1 MKKVI
6 AIIEKGRDGSYS
18 IYTPTLQNNIIGEG
32 NSVAEAKADFLIG
45 YQEMID
51 TYKEDG
57 KPIPKELQDIE
68 FSYKYDL
75 AAFYEAHPY
84 INVSKMANYIGINSG
99 LMRQYRRGQY
109 ISERQIIRIQ
119 KGIQT
124 IGKELAETVL
134 VR

>member
-6 AIIEKGRDGSYS
+6 AIIEKGKNGSYS

-99 LMRQYRRGQY
+99 LMRQYKRGQY

-119 KGIQT
+119 KGIQS

-134 VR
+134 VK

>member
-1 MKKVI
+1 MKKVT

-32 NSVAEAKADFLIG
+32 NSVAKAKADFLIG

-68 FSYKYDL
+68 FSYK
-75 AAFYEAHPY
+75 
-84 INVSKMANYIGINSG
+84 
-99 LMRQYRRGQY
+99 
-109 ISERQIIRIQ
+109 
-119 KGIQT
+119 
-124 IGKELAETVL
+124 
-134 VR
+134 

>member
-1 MKKVI
+1 MKKI
-6 AIIEKGRDGSYS
+6 TAIIEKGKDGSYS

-32 NSVAEAKADFLIG
+32 NSIAEAKADFLIG

-119 KGIQT
+119 KGIQS